1 MSKTVADASRDY
13 RQRQRAKLERYEA
26 ALKRIVSGEFADPRI
41 LMTVAN
47 EALQDQ

>member
-26 ALKRIVSGEFADPRI
+26 ALQNIVYVTDP
-41 LMTVAN
+41 TDQAN
-47 EALQDQ
+47 FLAKSALQEK